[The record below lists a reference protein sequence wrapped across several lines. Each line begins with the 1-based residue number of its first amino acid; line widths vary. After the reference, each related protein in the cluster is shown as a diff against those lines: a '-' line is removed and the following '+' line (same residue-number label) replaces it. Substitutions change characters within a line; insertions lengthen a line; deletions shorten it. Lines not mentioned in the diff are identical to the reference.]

1 MRKVKVLLVS
11 GNYELSSALK
21 KIVTEDRRLMLVAQ
35 AQDAYGARDA
45 IIEYE
50 PDVMLL
56 CNNLPRMEGI
66 VFLRKLM
73 PQYPLPTVV
82 IAMTN
87 LEEAAYE
94 AGAADFVGFNEEQA
108 NPYSVLTYEML
119 GERLIRALYPSWNGE
134 EEKAIQQKK
143 GNPSDFVIAIG
154 ASTGGT
160 DAIVEVVRHLRP
172 DVPGV
177 VAVIHMPEGFTN
189 LYAQRLDEESVVSV
203 REAKSGDVVRNG
215 QVLLA
220 PAGDKHMRLVKVNG
234 IYQVECRKGPKVSGH
249 CPSVDALFD
258 SVARVAGRNSLGVIL
273 TGMGRDGAEG
283 LLAMR
288 KAGAM
293 TIGQDEQS
301 CVVYG
306 MPKAAYDIGAVV
318 RQAPL
323 GQIAHKIHYF
333 LDKK

>member
-21 KIVTEDRRLMLVAQ
+21 KIITEDRRLILVAQ
-35 AQDAYGARDA
+35 TQDAYAARDA

-66 VFLRKLM
+66 TFLRKLM

-82 IAMTN
+82 LAATS
-87 LEEAAYE
+87 LEEAAYD
-94 AGAADFVGFNEEQA
+94 AGAADFVAFNEEA
-108 NPYSVLTYEML
+108 LEPYAILAYEML
-119 GERLIRALYPSWNGE
+119 GERLIKALYPNWSGE
-134 EEKAIQQKK
+134 GTKDTSQKQ
-143 GNPSDFVIAIG
+143 GSPSNFVIAIG

-160 DAIVEVVRHLRP
+160 DAIVQVVRHLKP

-177 VAVIHMPEGFTN
+177 VAVLHMPEGFTN
-189 LYAQRLDEESVVSV
+189 LYAQRLNEECEVTV
-203 REAKSGDVVRNG
+203 REAKSGDIVKNG

-234 IYQVECRKGPKVSGH
+234 VYQVECRKGPKVSGH
-249 CPSVDALFD
+249 CPSVDVLFD
-258 SVARVAGRNSLGVIL
+258 SVAKVAGKDSLGVIL
-273 TGMGRDGAEG
+273 TGMGRDGADG

-306 MPKAAYDIGAVV
+306 MPKAAYDIGAVT

-323 GQIAHKIHYF
+323 AQIAHKIHYF
-333 LDKK
+333 LDLK

>member
-11 GNYELSSALK
+11 GSYELSSALK
-21 KIVTEDRRLMLVAQ
+21 KIVTEDRRLALVAQ
-35 AQDAYGARDA
+35 AHDAYAARDA

-56 CNNLPRMEGI
+56 SNDIPRMEGI
-66 VFLRKLM
+66 VFLQKLM
-73 PQYPLPTVV
+73 PQYPLPT
-82 IAMTN
+82 ILLAPKN
-87 LEEAAYE
+87 LEEEAYE
-94 AGAADFVGFNEEQA
+94 AGAADFVGFCADNID
-108 NPYSVLTYEML
+108 PYEKLENEML
-119 GERLIRALYPSWNGE
+119 GERLIKALYPSWKGE
-134 EEKAIQQKK
+134 EEKEISKK
-143 GNPSDFVIAIG
+143 QGVPSDFVIAIG

-160 DAIVEVVRHLRP
+160 DAIVEVVRHLKP
-172 DVPGV
+172 DIPGV

-189 LYAQRLDEESVVSV
+189 LYAQRLNEECEVHV
-203 REAKSGDVVRNG
+203 REAKSGDVVKNG
-215 QVLLA
+215 EVLLA

-234 IYQVECRKGPKVSGH
+234 VYQVECRQGPKVSGH
-249 CPSVDALFD
+249 CPSVDALFH
-258 SVARVAGRNSLGVIL
+258 SVAKVAGKNSLGVIL

-293 TIGQDEQS
+293 TIGQDEKS

-306 MPKAAYDIGAVV
+306 MPKAAFDIGAVV
-318 RQAPL
+318 KQASL

>member
-21 KIVTEDRRLMLVAQ
+21 KIITEDRRLMLVAQ
-35 AQDAYGARDA
+35 TQDAYAARDA

-66 VFLRKLM
+66 TFLRKLM

-82 IAMTN
+82 LAATS
-87 LEEAAYE
+87 LEEEAYD
-94 AGAADFVGFNEEQA
+94 AGAADFVAFNEETLE
-108 NPYSVLTYEML
+108 PYATLAYEML
-119 GERLIRALYPSWNGE
+119 GERLIKALYPNWISENAKE
-134 EEKAIQQKK
+134 SVHKQ
-143 GNPSDFVIAIG
+143 GNPSNFVIAIG

-160 DAIVEVVRHLRP
+160 DAIVQVVRHLKP

-177 VAVIHMPEGFTN
+177 VAVLHMPEGFTN
-189 LYAQRLDEESVVSV
+189 LYAQRLNEECEVTV
-203 REAKSGDVVRNG
+203 REAKSGDIVKNG

-249 CPSVDALFD
+249 CPSVDVLFD
-258 SVARVAGRNSLGVIL
+258 SVAKVAGKDSLGVIL
-273 TGMGRDGAEG
+273 TGMGRDGADG

-306 MPKAAYDIGAVV
+306 MPKAAYDIGAVT

-323 GQIAHKIHYF
+323 TQIAHKIHYF
-333 LDKK
+333 LDLK

>member
-1 MRKVKVLLVS
+1 MRKVRVLLVS

-21 KIVTEDRRLMLVAQ
+21 KIVTEDRRLALVAQ
-35 AQDAYGARDA
+35 AQDAYSARDA
-45 IIEYE
+45 IIEYK

-73 PQYPLPTVV
+73 PQYPLATVV
-82 IAMTN
+82 IASPGK
-87 LEEAAYE
+87 ESEAYD
-94 AGAADFVGFNEEQA
+94 AGAADFVGFCEEQTTTYDSLA
-108 NPYSVLTYEML
+108 YEML
-119 GERLIRALYPSWNGE
+119 GDRLIRALYPSWKGDE
-134 EEKAIQQKK
+134 DKEYEQKQ
-143 GNPSDFVIAIG
+143 GAPSDFVIAIG

-172 DVPGV
+172 DIPGV

-189 LYAQRLDEESVVSV
+189 LYAQRLNEECEVNV
-203 REAKSGDVVRNG
+203 REAKSGDIVKNG
-215 QVLLA
+215 EVLLA

-234 IYQVECRKGPKVSGH
+234 VYQVECRKGPKVSGH
-249 CPSVDALFD
+249 CPSVDALFE
-258 SVARVAGRNSLGVIL
+258 SVARVAGKNSLGVIL

-293 TIGQDEQS
+293 TIGQDEKS

-306 MPKAAYDIGAVV
+306 MPKAAFDIGAVV
-318 RQAPL
+318 KQASL